1 LGGGKASMRLSGGL
15 RPQSAP
21 CTASDLT
28 FRESSMAKLMVG
40 VEVAADSNRKEI
52 TTAAESK
59 KGKE

>member
-1 LGGGKASMRLSGGL
+1 MRLSGGL

-28 FRESSMAKLMVG
+28 FRESSMAKLMIG
-40 VEVAADSNRKEI
+40 VEVAAESNRKEI